1 MLSRLFADR
10 ADAGRA
16 LAGRISETGGIVPS
30 SSAEQPLPLIVG
42 LARGGVP
49 VAREV
54 AEAFNLPLEVLVVR
68 KLGAPGQPEYAMG
81 TLAAGQVFVA
91 DDVPRRLGVS
101 DRQLHEIV
109 LREDAL
115 RVERETRYRQERR
128 PYSFDG
134 RFVVLVDDGIA
145 TGATMAVA
153 ARAVRAAGAA
163 DVMIAVPTS
172 PRDALRRFADD
183 PDIDRVVAVDVPEPF
198 RAVGLSYG
206 EFGQVPDDDVVSCLR
221 DR

>member
-1 MLSRLFADR
+1 MSRLFADR

-49 VAREV
+49 VGREV

-81 TLAAGQVFVA
+81 ALAAGQVFVA

-115 RVERETRYRQERR
+115 RVERETRYRQERQ
-128 PYSFDG
+128 PY
-134 RFVVLVDDGIA
+134 
-145 TGATMAVA
+145 
-153 ARAVRAAGAA
+153 
-163 DVMIAVPTS
+163 
-172 PRDALRRFADD
+172 
-183 PDIDRVVAVDVPEPF
+183 
-198 RAVGLSYG
+198 
-206 EFGQVPDDDVVSCLR
+206 
-221 DR
+221 

>member
-1 MLSRLFADR
+1 MSYLFADR
-10 ADAGRA
+10 ADAGQLLAERIRA
-16 LAGRISETGGIVPS
+16 TGGLLPG

-54 AEAFNLPLEVLVVR
+54 AEAFDAPLDVLVVR

-81 TLAAGQVFVA
+81 AIAAGQVFVA

-109 LREDAL
+109 MREDAL
-115 RVERETRYRQERR
+115 RIERETKYRQERQ
-128 PYSFDG
+128 PYSFAG

-163 DVMIAVPTS
+163 GIMIAVPTA

-198 RAVGLSYG
+198 SAVGFSYRD
-206 EFGQVPDDDVVSCLR
+206 FGQVPDDDVVSCLR

>member
-1 MLSRLFADR
+1 MSRLFADR

-16 LAGRISETGGIVPS
+16 LAGRISETGGVVPGL
-30 SSAEQPLPLIVG
+30 SAEQPLPLIVG

-54 AEAFNLPLEVLVVR
+54 AGAFNLPLEVLVVR
-68 KLGAPGQPEYAMG
+68 KLGAPGQPEHAVG
-81 TLAAGQVFVA
+81 ALAAGQVFVV

-101 DRQLHEIV
+101 DRPLHEIV
-109 LREDAL
+109 MREDAL
-115 RVERETRYRQERR
+115 RVERETRYRQERQ

-163 DVMIAVPTS
+163 GVMIAVPTA

-206 EFGQVPDDDVVSCLR
+206 GFGQVPDDDVVSCLR

>member
-1 MLSRLFADR
+1 MSRLFADR

-16 LAGRISETGGIVPS
+16 LAGRISETGGVVPGL
-30 SSAEQPLPLIVG
+30 SAEQPLPLIVG

-54 AEAFNLPLEVLVVR
+54 AGAFNLPLEVLVVR
-68 KLGAPGQPEYAMG
+68 KLGAPGQPEHAVG
-81 TLAAGQVFVA
+81 ALAAGQVFVV

-109 LREDAL
+109 MREDAL
-115 RVERETRYRQERR
+115 RVERETRYRQERQ

-163 DVMIAVPTS
+163 GVMIAVPTA

-206 EFGQVPDDDVVSCLR
+206 GFGQVPDDDVVSCLR

>member
-1 MLSRLFADR
+1 MSRLFADR

-16 LAGRISETGGIVPS
+16 LAGRISETGGVVPGL
-30 SSAEQPLPLIVG
+30 SAEQPLPLIVG

-54 AEAFNLPLEVLVVR
+54 AGAFNLPLEVLVVR
-68 KLGAPGQPEYAMG
+68 KLEAPGQPEHAVG
-81 TLAAGQVFVA
+81 ALAAGQVFVV

-109 LREDAL
+109 MREDAL
-115 RVERETRYRQERR
+115 RVERETRYRQERQ

-163 DVMIAVPTS
+163 GVMIAVPTA

-206 EFGQVPDDDVVSCLR
+206 GFGQVPDDDVVSCLR

>member
-1 MLSRLFADR
+1 MSRLFADR

-16 LAGRISETGGIVPS
+16 LAGRISETGGVVPGL
-30 SSAEQPLPLIVG
+30 SAEQPLPLIVG

-54 AEAFNLPLEVLVVR
+54 AGAFNLPLEVLVVR
-68 KLGAPGQPEYAMG
+68 KLGAPGQPEHAMG
-81 TLAAGQVFVA
+81 ALAAGQVFVV

-109 LREDAL
+109 MREDAL
-115 RVERETRYRQERR
+115 RVERETRYRQERQ

-163 DVMIAVPTS
+163 GVMIAVPTA

-206 EFGQVPDDDVVSCLR
+206 GFGQVPDDDVVSCLR

>member
-1 MLSRLFADR
+1 MSRLFADR

-16 LAGRISETGGIVPS
+16 VADRISETGGVVPS

-54 AEAFNLPLEVLVVR
+54 AKAFNLPLEVLVVR

-81 TLAAGQVFVA
+81 ALAAGQVFVA

-109 LREDAL
+109 MREDEL
-115 RVERETRYRQERR
+115 RIEREAKYRQERQ
-128 PYSFDG
+128 PYSFAG

-153 ARAVRAAGAA
+153 ARAVRAAGA
-163 DVMIAVPTS
+163 VGIMVAVPTA
-172 PRDALRRFADD
+172 PHDALRRFADD

-198 RAVGLSYG
+198 TAVGLSYR